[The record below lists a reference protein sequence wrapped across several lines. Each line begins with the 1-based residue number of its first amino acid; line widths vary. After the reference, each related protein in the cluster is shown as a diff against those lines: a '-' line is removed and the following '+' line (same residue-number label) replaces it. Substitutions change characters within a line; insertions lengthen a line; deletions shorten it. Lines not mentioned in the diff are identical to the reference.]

1 MGAPLVDSNQV
12 YNNLV
17 WVRFRTISYF
27 CLLLY
32 SLVSRFSLKPEDI
45 ATVTLFTI
53 AAHMRLFKNVLKAKN
68 MPKKT
73 SPNLS
78 KTSPNFTKTPQI
90 LPKFCQKK
98 QIPPQI

>member
-1 MGAPLVDSNQV
+1 MGAPLLDSNQV
-12 YNNLV
+12 CTNLV

-27 CLLLY
+27 CLILY

-53 AAHMRLFKNVLKAKN
+53 DAHMRLYKNVLKAKN

-90 LPKFCQKK
+90 LPKFYNKK
-98 QIPPQI
+98 NPPQI